1 MRAEDLRSREMLGQE
16 AATGFPL
23 LGSLRIMALGLS
35 GLGRLNQDLIECL
48 GWDKMRV
55 LLKRFGYDSGLGH
68 ASVIADLYTF
78 DDTREWFQAGSV
90 MRRLAGLAAEELTIE
105 EFAPDCSR
113 VKFRGTW
120 KDSFESVIWQSL
132 TGTTAEPICCILEG
146 IASGYASAV
155 LGTEVL
161 VREISC
167 EAQGNAHCIFEGRS
181 IAQWGLSPEAFRE
194 ELRVANIREEL
205 NKLRTEL
212 ERANRH
218 IVSQKQVIWDLRQ
231 HVHVKT
237 DQEIIFRSRSM
248 KEVLM
253 LAEKV
258 APTGA
263 SVLIQGESGTG
274 KEVLAKV
281 IHENSGRK
289 EAPFQAINCAALPA
303 NLLESELF
311 GHVKGAF
318 TGAEAD
324 KTGLF
329 AAAGK
334 GTIFLDEIA
343 SLPLELQAK
352 LLRVIQEKQVRP
364 VGGNRFQRVHA
375 RIVSATNQDIKEM
388 TANGQF
394 REDLF
399 FRLAVFPIVLPP
411 LRNRREDIL
420 PLARYFLTRAY
431 PEHEG
436 FSPEAVHKLE
446 SYDWPG
452 NIRELENWIEY
463 AVILAGEGER
473 IRPEHF
479 PAQQAREAGGPLALA
494 GEDLPTCRELERRYI
509 DHVLAQTGGN
519 KTRAAEILG
528 ISMSTLWRRL
538 QGR

>member
-1 MRAEDLRSREMLGQE
+1 MRAEDLRSREMLGQD

-48 GWDKMRV
+48 GWEKMRV
-55 LLKRFGYDSGLGH
+55 LLKRFGYDSGLSH
-68 ASVIADLYTF
+68 ASVIADLYAF
-78 DDTREWFQAGSV
+78 DDTREWFRAGPV
-90 MRRLAGLAAEELTIE
+90 MRRLAGLADEELSID
-105 EFAPDCSR
+105 EFAPELSR
-113 VKFRGTW
+113 IQFSGTW

-132 TGTTAEPICCILEG
+132 MGSTAEPICCILEG

-167 EAQGNAHCIFEGRS
+167 EAQGNSRCVFEGRT

-194 ELRVANIREEL
+194 ELRVADIREEL
-205 NKLRTEL
+205 DKLKAEL
-212 ERANRH
+212 ETANRH
-218 IVSQKQVIWDLRQ
+218 IVSQKQLIWDLKQ
-231 HVHVKT
+231 YVHLKT
-237 DQEIIFRSRSM
+237 DQEIIYRSRSM

-258 APTGA
+258 APTA
-263 SVLIQGESGTG
+263 ATVLIQGESGTG
-274 KEVLAKV
+274 KEVLARM

-289 EAPFQAINCAALPA
+289 GAPFQAINCAALPA
-303 NLLESELF
+303 DLLESELF

-318 TGAEAD
+318 TGADAD

-334 GTIFLDEIA
+334 GTIFLDEIG
-343 SLPLELQAK
+343 SLSLELQAK

-364 VGGNRFQRVHA
+364 VGGNRFQEVRA
-375 RIVSATNQDIKEM
+375 RIISATNQDLQDM
-388 TANGQF
+388 AANGQF

-399 FRLAVFPIVLPP
+399 FRLAVFPIFLPP
-411 LRNRREDIL
+411 LRKRREDIL
-420 PLARYFLTRAY
+420 PLARYFLNRAY

-436 FSPEAVHKLE
+436 FSPQAVHKLE

-463 AVILAGEGER
+463 AVILAGGGER

-479 PAQQAREAGGPLALA
+479 PTHQARETASPLALA
-494 GEDLPTCRELERRYI
+494 GEELPTCRELEKSYI
-509 DHVLAQTGGN
+509 DYVLAQTGGN
-519 KTRAAEILG
+519 KTRASEILG
-528 ISMSTLWRRL
+528 ISMSTLWRRM